1 MKFEIKNRW
10 TGAVQFTAKIDCA
23 DDTATSIKI
32 GLAVRWGIE
41 NGANLSGADL
51 SGADLRG
58 ANLIG
63 ANLRGANLS
72 GANLIGANLSGA
84 NLRSANLSGANLRSA
99 DLIGANL
106 SGANLRGANLSGADL
121 SDANLRGAN
130 LSGANLR
137 SADLSD
143 ANLRGANLSGAHG
156 ANPHIKCIQIDTYAI
171 TYTSDVMQIGC
182 ERHTI
187 AEWASFS
194 DAQIRAMDGVKALA
208 RWQKYKDWIFQTIA
222 LCPAEPTK

>member
-10 TGAVQFTAKIDCA
+10 TGAVQFTAEIDCA

-32 GLAVRWGIE
+32 GLAVQWGIE
-41 NGANLSGADL
+41 NGSNLRGANLRYAYLSGANLSGAYL
-51 SGADLRG
+51 SGADLIG
-58 ANLIG
+58 ADLSD
-63 ANLRGANLS
+63 ANLRGAYLS
-72 GANLIGANLSGA
+72 GADLS
-84 NLRSANLSGANLRSA
+84 
-99 DLIGANL
+99 D
-106 SGANLRGANLSGADL
+106 ANLRGANLSGADL
-121 SDANLRGAN
+121 SDANLRGAY
-130 LSGANLR
+130 LSGANLSR
-137 SADLSD
+137 AYLIGADLSD
-143 ANLRGANLSGAHG
+143 ANLRVANLRGAHG

-182 ERHTI
+182 QRHTI

-208 RWQKYKDWIFQTIA
+208 WWQKYKDWIFQTIA